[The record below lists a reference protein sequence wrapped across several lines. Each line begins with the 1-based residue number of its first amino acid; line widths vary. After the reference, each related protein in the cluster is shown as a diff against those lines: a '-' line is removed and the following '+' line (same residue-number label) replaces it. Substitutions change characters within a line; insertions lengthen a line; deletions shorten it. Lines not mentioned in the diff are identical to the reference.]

1 MTGFFPKESDMRV
14 RRPSD
19 DRGIALAVAVFAL
32 VVIGA
37 LVAGTYFAG
46 RIEQQTGRNTVEA
59 VQAAEAAEAALNQ
72 GIGGATATQLLG
84 LAIDPDAAD
93 ATDLASFNA
102 GYASATARV
111 SRLTNNLFLVRS
123 VGART
128 NAAGTTIAQRSVGQL
143 IRLVEAE
150 LEVKAG
156 LTALGD
162 VTITGGAEVDGH
174 DELPSGWVG
183 KGLSCP
189 PEDDVTGVRYNNG
202 VLKTS
207 GNGTFGGD
215 PASEVDPTLNST
227 DLKADFDNLKKL
239 ATIVV
244 ASDNPAATEPVYTNT
259 VPQRCNT
266 AVETNWGEPTPAAVT
281 DPCFNYFPI
290 IYHYGN
296 LRLQGGRGQ
305 GILLVEGDLTAT
317 GGMIFYGPVFVT
329 GTLSTSGNSGQG
341 AKFFG
346 GVIAGNVALDDLTKL
361 AGGALVS
368 YSSCAVKRALQGSA
382 TPTTLAERSWVQL
395 YQ

>member
-1 MTGFFPKESDMRV
+1 MRV

-19 DRGIALAVAVFAL
+19 ERGIALAVAVFAL

-46 RIEQQTGRNTVEA
+46 RLEQQTGRNTVEA
-59 VQAAEAAEAALNQ
+59 VQAAEAAEAGLNEA
-72 GIGGATATQLLG
+72 IGGVTATQLLAI
-84 LAIDPDAAD
+84 AIDPDTLD
-93 ATDLASFNA
+93 ATSLGSYTPVGSSYTSTNRWVNRF
-102 GYASATARV
+102 S
-111 SRLTNNLFLVRS
+111 NNLFLVRS
-123 VGART
+123 VGIRT
-128 NAAGTTIAQRSVGQL
+128 NAAGATIARRGMGQL
-143 IRLVEAE
+143 IRLVEAD

-162 VTITGGAEVDGH
+162 VTITGGAEVSGLDS
-174 DELPSGWVG
+174 LPDSWRN

-189 PEDDVTGVRYNNG
+189 TEDDVTGVRFNNG
-202 VLKTS
+202 TLKTS
-207 GNGTFGGD
+207 GNGTYGGD
-215 PASEVDPTLNST
+215 PDSLRDATLNST
-227 DLKADFDNLKKL
+227 DMRAEFDALKKL
-239 ATIVV
+239 ATLVV
-244 ASDNPAATEPVYTNT
+244 ASDNPAATVPAYTAT

-266 AVETNWGEPTPAAVT
+266 TIQTNWGEPTPVAVT

-317 GGMIFYGPVFVT
+317 GGMVFYGPVFVT

-361 AGGALVS
+361 AGQALVS

-382 TPTTLAERSWVQL
+382 TPTALAERSWVQL
-395 YQ
+395 P

>member
-19 DRGIALAVAVFAL
+19 ERGIALAVAVFAL

-59 VQAAEAAEAALNQ
+59 VQAAEAAEAVLNQ
-72 GIGGATATQLLG
+72 AIGGATATQLLG
-84 LAIDPDAAD
+84 LNVDMDIAD
-93 ATDLASFNA
+93 ATTLGTFSA
-102 GYASATARV
+102 GYTSATARV
-111 SRLTNNLFLVRS
+111 NRLTDNLFLVRS
-123 VGART
+123 VGVRS

-143 IRLVEAE
+143 IQLVEVD
-150 LEVKAG
+150 LDIKAG
-156 LTALGD
+156 LTALGN

-174 DELPSGWVG
+174 DELPLEWQG

-202 VLKTS
+202 TLTTN
-207 GNGTFGGD
+207 GNGTFDGD
-215 PASEVDPTLNST
+215 PKSEIDPTLNST
-227 DLKADFDNLKKL
+227 DMKSDFDELKKL
-239 ATIVV
+239 ATLVV
-244 ASDNPAATEPVYTNT
+244 NSDNPAATVPAYTAT
-259 VPQRCNT
+259 VPPRCDTN
-266 AVETNWGEPTPAAVT
+266 VETNWGEPTPAVVT

-296 LRLQGGRGQ
+296 LKLQGGRGQ
-305 GILLVEGDLTAT
+305 GILLVEGDLTAS
-317 GGMIFYGPVFVT
+317 GGMVFYGPVFVT
-329 GTLSTSGNSGQG
+329 GTLSTTGNSGQG

-382 TPTTLAERSWVQL
+382 TPTALAERSWVQL